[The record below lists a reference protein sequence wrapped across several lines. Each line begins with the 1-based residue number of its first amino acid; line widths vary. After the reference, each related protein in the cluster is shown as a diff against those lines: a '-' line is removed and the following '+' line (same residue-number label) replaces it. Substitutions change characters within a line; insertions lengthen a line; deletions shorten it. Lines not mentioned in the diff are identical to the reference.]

1 MTGSSSPR
9 TGGVLDLRDDAL
21 ASCVACGLCLPHCPT
36 YRVTGDERRS
46 PRGRIALM
54 RAVDEGATAPDAEWL
69 EAMDTCILCR
79 GCETACPS
87 AVPFGE
93 LMSDTRAAG
102 TRTRQVPFRLRV
114 GLAVLVRPRLLRGLS
129 RILALLQRLHLLPA
143 RLPLPGRL
151 PLRDPRQKGRVG
163 GDVVLFTGCVMDAWQ
178 PEVHAA
184 VEEVLEACGAT
195 VRRSGDA
202 AGCCGALHAHAGLE
216 GAARSLAERV
226 MAAIPEQVPV
236 LVDSAG
242 CGATLRGYGSLVGT
256 PAAAAFSARVQDV
269 HEWLAADID
278 RMPAATVGK
287 RLTVIVQDPCHLRHA
302 QGCHGSVRTVLVP
315 YADTVELDDE
325 GLCCGAGGA
334 FSVLQPELASEVRL
348 RKTASIRRAM
358 ATTGAEA
365 VVSANPG
372 CAIHLATAGHVVRHP
387 LEVVAERIR
396 GKQGGAH
403 GR

>member
-1 MTGSSSPR
+1 MTVSSSPL
-9 TGGVLDLRDDAL
+9 TGSLLGLSDDAL
-21 ASCVACGLCLPHCPT
+21 TSCVSCGLCLPHCPT

-54 RAVDEGATAPDAEWL
+54 RAADAGTTVRDAEWH
-69 EAMDTCILCR
+69 ESMDTCLLCL
-79 GCETACPS
+79 GCQVACPS
-87 AVPFGE
+87 AVPFHE
-93 LMSDTRAAG
+93 LMHDTRAAVAG
-102 TRTRQVPFRLRV
+102 VRGVPLWLRL
-114 GLAVLVRPRLLRGLS
+114 GFAVLVRPRLLRGTS
-129 RILALLQRLHLLPA
+129 RVLALLQRLHLI
-143 RLPLPGRL
+143 PGRL
-151 PLRDPRQKGRVG
+151 PLPRRLPLRDARSRGRTA

-184 VEEVLEACGAT
+184 VEEVLEACGTT

-202 AGCCGALHAHAGLE
+202 AGCCGAMHAHAGLE
-216 GAARSLAERV
+216 DAARSLAERV
-226 MAAIPEQVPV
+226 MAAIPADVPV

-242 CGATLRGYGSLVGT
+242 CGAALREYGSLLGT
-256 PAAAAFSARVQDV
+256 PEAVAFSDRVRDV
-269 HEWLAADID
+269 HEWLAADIE
-278 RMPAATVGK
+278 RMPAATVGE
-287 RLTVIVQDPCHLRHA
+287 RSTVVVQDPCHLRHA
-302 QGCHGSVRTVLVP
+302 QGKHASVRSVLAP
-315 YADTVELDDE
+315 YAETVELDDD

-334 FSVLQPELASEVRL
+334 FSVLQPGLSAAVRS

-358 ATTGAEA
+358 ATTDAVV

-396 GKQGGAH
+396 GTQEDAH